1 MKFFEVTYYIDRLPC
16 TYDFTFESAFGAIHT
31 ARAIFERHFLATDV
45 MDCETGEIIAIF
57 EPNNTYIDERYLQD
71 GAIIEIR

>member
-31 ARAIFERHFLATDV
+31 ARAIFE
-45 MDCETGEIIAIF
+45 
-57 EPNNTYIDERYLQD
+57 PNNTYIDERYLQD
-71 GAIIEIR
+71 GAIIEMR